1 MIDGVHKLVGA
12 EPVVSRR
19 HIHLERQHIG
29 RRKLLSRFKHAV
41 DAIRPPRRVPVG
53 ADRIF
58 VAVWSDAPIGGWK
71 KSPGRGGNKRPSRQ
85 KESDP
90 LLLGLVPCPV
100 PPTAHH
106 TPS

>member
-29 RRKLLSRFKHAV
+29 RRKLLSRFQHAV
-41 DAIRPPRRVPVG
+41 NAIRPPRRVPIC

-58 VAVWSDAPIGGWK
+58 VAVGSDAPIAGC
-71 KSPGRGGNKRPSRQ
+71 NKPPPRLSHIRHLGTTIPAPALLPPSA
-85 KESDP
+85 P
-90 LLLGLVPCPV
+90 PHPPPV
-100 PPTAHH
+100 IPP
-106 TPS
+106 P